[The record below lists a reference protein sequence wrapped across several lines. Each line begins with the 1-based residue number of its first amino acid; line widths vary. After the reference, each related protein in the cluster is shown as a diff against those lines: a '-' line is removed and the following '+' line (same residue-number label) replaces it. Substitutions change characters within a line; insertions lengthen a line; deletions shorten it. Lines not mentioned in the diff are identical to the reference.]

1 VTDYYPLIGRVIA
14 GLDKNT
20 AEARRVIYDAARTY
34 LVEELGKADPALS
47 EAELTRERL
56 ALEQAIRKLEAEQL
70 ALLAR
75 EP

>member
-1 VTDYYPLIGRVIA
+1 MTDYYPLIGRVVA

-20 AEARRVIYDAARTY
+20 AEARRVIYDAARTR
-34 LVEELGKADPALS
+34 LVEEFRKADPALS
-47 EAELTRERL
+47 EAALTHERL
-56 ALEQAIRKLEAEQL
+56 ALERAIRKLEAEQL